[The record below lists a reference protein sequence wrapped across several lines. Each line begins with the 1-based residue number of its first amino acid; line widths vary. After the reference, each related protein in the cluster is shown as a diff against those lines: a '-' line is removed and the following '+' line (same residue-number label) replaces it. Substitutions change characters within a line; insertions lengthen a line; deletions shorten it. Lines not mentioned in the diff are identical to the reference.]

1 MVKCV
6 MCGNEFEP
14 KPEELKAF
22 AESGADFD
30 PTDWECPTCEVAYDS
45 WLAAQQSVEPTV
57 ESVGTSPAV
66 ASVGDDDVPF

>member
-6 MCGNEFEP
+6 MCGKEFEP
-14 KPEELKAF
+14 KPEELKAW

-30 PTDWECPTCEVAYDS
+30 PTDWECPACEEAYDN
-45 WLAAQQSVEPTV
+45 WLAAQQGVEPTV

-66 ASVGDDDVPF
+66 ANVGDDEIPF

>member
-14 KPEELKAF
+14 KPEELKAWV
-22 AESGADFD
+22 ESGTDFD
-30 PTDWECPTCEVAYDS
+30 PTDWECHTCEEAYDN

-57 ESVGTSPAV
+57 ESVVLHPTV
-66 ASVGDDDVPF
+66 ASVCDDDVSF